1 MNGVY
6 SPGMLQVSLSNHVPT
21 FALFTRDAAYQRG
34 VPLWNHRDLPPL
46 VLWNLPPGA
55 FFTATG
61 WASLFLLPLQG
72 SQTSVG
78 NSRKRKLPVFLF
90 AFAVY
95 GLELA
100 RIGLCL
106 PYFFLVLTNQNY
118 FVILS
123 KQNIIV
129 SLLFYKRKKQRSEVL
144 WSQLLVQSYARGR
157 TKAVPALESFQTLL
171 NVSFWSCPRCCWT
184 DSVLLI
190 SWNLCGAVVFSKISS
205 GNPNIHCFARVMLW
219 AMAEGISI
227 LKAQ

>member
-129 SLLFYKRKKQRSEVL
+129 FSAVL
-144 WSQLLVQSYARGR
+144 QEKEAALRGVMKP
-157 TKAVPALESFQTLL
+157 TA
-171 NVSFWSCPRCCWT
+171 C
-184 DSVLLI
+184 SVLCKRQ
-190 SWNLCGAVVFSKISS
+190 NKSS
-205 GNPNIHCFARVMLW
+205 PCPGELSNIA
-219 AMAEGISI
+219 
-227 LKAQ
+227 